1 MAIQAILPFRTQ
13 TYAIQVYIQ
22 GSNRLTARDG
32 YNGVP
37 SAYYIPVEQ
46 YAAANFLLTDM
57 QYALAQGWIN
67 QTEYDE
73 TVAYIV

>member
-1 MAIQAILPFRTQ
+1 MAIQSILPFRTAA
-13 TYAIQVYIQ
+13 YAVTIYID
-22 GSNRLTARDG
+22 GTNRLTARDG
-32 YNGVP
+32 YNGIP

-46 YAAANFLLTDM
+46 YAAAHYILADLDW
-57 QYALAQGWIN
+57 ALSQGHIN